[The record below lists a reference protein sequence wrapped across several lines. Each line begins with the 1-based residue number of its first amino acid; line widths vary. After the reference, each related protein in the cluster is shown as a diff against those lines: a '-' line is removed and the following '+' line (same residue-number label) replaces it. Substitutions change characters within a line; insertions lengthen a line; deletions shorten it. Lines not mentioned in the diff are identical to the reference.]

1 MFSLESSTQFKKDY
15 KALSAPDANLLET
28 ALEILAETGTLP
40 YDPYL
45 TYPLKGKFKDN
56 MEAHIKPDMLL
67 IWYEK
72 VGNTIKLVRVGS
84 HSKLFKK

>member
-15 KALSAPDANLLET
+15 KALSASDAKLLEK
-28 ALEILAETGTLP
+28 ALGILVKTGTLP

-45 TYPLKGKFKDN
+45 THPLKGKFKGN
-56 MEAHIKPDMLL
+56 LEAHIKPDMLL

-72 VGNTIKLVRVGS
+72 VGNIIKLVRVGS
-84 HSKLFKK
+84 HAKLFNQ

>member
-1 MFSLESSTQFKKDY
+1 
-15 KALSAPDANLLET
+15 
-28 ALEILAETGTLP
+28 
-40 YDPYL
+40 
-45 TYPLKGKFKDN
+45 
-56 MEAHIKPDMLL
+56 MLL

>member
-45 TYPLKGKFKDN
+45 THPLKGKFKDN

>member
-1 MFSLESSTQFKKDY
+1 MLRIEFSGQFKKDY
-15 KALSAPDANLLET
+15 KALSAPDVNLLET
-28 ALEILAETGTLP
+28 ALGILAETGTLP

-45 TYPLKGKFKDN
+45 THPLKGRFKDN
-56 MEAHIKPDMLL
+56 MEAHIEPDMLL

-72 VGNTIKLVRVGS
+72 VGDVIKLVRVGS